1 MGIISSSLPPM
12 LITGWEKRM
21 YPLMNVSQ
29 EWIDTQGLVEK
40 INRKEIDLA
49 ISVLML
55 SLEE

>member
-1 MGIISSSLPPM
+1 M

-29 EWIDTQGLVEK
+29 EWIDTQGFVEK

-49 ISVLML
+49 ISVLMI
-55 SLEE
+55 SFRGRIWKDGRR